1 MYLDLTILL
10 YIIWNDNR
18 PAFKKTIVTTYFVVL
33 FLCPDDGILYVVGIL
48 EFLIVTQFA
57 RLPQQDEMKP

>member
-10 YIIWNDNR
+10 YIICHDNR
-18 PAFKKTIVTTYFVVL
+18 PALKKNIVTTYFVVL
-33 FLCPDDGILYVVGIL
+33 FLCTDDGILYVVGIL